1 MALKGFIAS
10 TTGMLAQSHAMSQI
24 STNIANIRTVGYRTN
39 ETMFYTLLGSNPVVK
54 SNGSGLSSS
63 RVDVEGVGF
72 YDRTNVLDQGSVY
85 STGNN
90 YDVAING
97 NENSFFLLKDSYGDD
112 YYSRAGNFSTLTQNG
127 TTYLVNQN
135 GLYVQGFPS
144 INGTE
149 EFGADP
155 EDIVIKYPEKIPA
168 IPTTEATVVANVPAT
183 GVDKNSIGIT
193 IYNENHEGETMN
205 MIFTKVEGK
214 VNTWAMSFDVEGGT
228 ATSDATEVVFDSE
241 GNVVS
246 PKNFTVNVA
255 FDDGG
260 SNTISMDISGIT
272 QLSDVSTE
280 TYIRQNGAPSGSF
293 VKSYIDDKGIVKAYY
308 SNGDTYNFAKLALV
322 GFTAPENLTPY
333 EGTLFQANT
342 ETGESF
348 YSNENSNIVSGSLE
362 NSTVNIEEE
371 FSTMILV
378 QRAYSSSANAFTTTD
393 EMLQTAVNL
402 KT

>member
-63 RVDVEGVGF
+63 RVDVEGVGY

>member
-155 EDIVIKYPEKIPA
+155 EDIVIK
-168 IPTTEATVVANVPAT
+168 
-183 GVDKNSIGIT
+183 IT
-193 IYNENHEGETMN
+193 SYDAEGENYPDAM
-205 MIFTKVEGK
+205 FTFNKK
-214 VNTWAMSFDVEGGT
+214 DYPT
-228 ATSDATEVVFDSE
+228 AEV
-241 GNVVS
+241 
-246 PKNFTVNVA
+246 
-255 FDDGG
+255 
-260 SNTISMDISGIT
+260 
-272 QLSDVSTE
+272 
-280 TYIRQNGAPSGSF
+280 
-293 VKSYIDDKGIVKAYY
+293 ID
-308 SNGDTYNFAKLALV
+308 L
-322 GFTAPENLTPY
+322 
-333 EGTLFQANT
+333 
-342 ETGESF
+342 
-348 YSNENSNIVSGSLE
+348 
-362 NSTVNIEEE
+362 
-371 FSTMILV
+371 
-378 QRAYSSSANAFTTTD
+378 R
-393 EMLQTAVNL
+393 
-402 KT
+402 

>member
-63 RVDVEGVGF
+63 RVDVEGVGY

-241 GNVVS
+241 GNVVL

>member
-63 RVDVEGVGF
+63 RVDVEGVGY

-308 SNGDTYNFAKLALV
+308 SNGDTYNFAKLALI

>member
-63 RVDVEGVGF
+63 RVDVEGVGY

-362 NSTVNIEEE
+362 SSTVNIEEE

>member
-1 MALKGFIAS
+1 
-10 TTGMLAQSHAMSQI
+10 
-24 STNIANIRTVGYRTN
+24 
-39 ETMFYTLLGSNPVVK
+39 
-54 SNGSGLSSS
+54 
-63 RVDVEGVGF
+63 
-72 YDRTNVLDQGSVY
+72 
-85 STGNN
+85 
-90 YDVAING
+90 
-97 NENSFFLLKDSYGDD
+97 
-112 YYSRAGNFSTLTQNG
+112 
-127 TTYLVNQN
+127 
-135 GLYVQGFPS
+135 
-144 INGTE
+144 
-149 EFGADP
+149 
-155 EDIVIKYPEKIPA
+155 
-168 IPTTEATVVANVPAT
+168 
-183 GVDKNSIGIT
+183 
-193 IYNENHEGETMN
+193 
-205 MIFTKVEGK
+205 
-214 VNTWAMSFDVEGGT
+214 MSFDVEGGT

>member
-1 MALKGFIAS
+1 MALNGFIAS

>member
-214 VNTWAMSFDVEGGT
+214 VNTWARSFDVEGGT